1 MYTMVSSFFVEGK
14 FSWLF
19 QMLIQVIDD
28 VVLLRTRISTLCAKD
43 TLSMTNPPD
52 MMSSVQRDLG
62 DIA

>member
-28 VVLLRTRISTLCAKD
+28 VVLLRTRISTLCTKD
-43 TLSMTNPPD
+43 TFIYDKSTGYDVLSTT
-52 MMSSVQRDLG
+52 
-62 DIA
+62 